1 VDENILHEVNEDA
14 VLINEANNAVDS
26 YATIDKESNAK
37 ERVAKERVAKER
49 VANERVAY
57 KQVEGNLNIH

>member
-14 VLINEANNAVDS
+14 VLIIEANNTVDS

-37 ERVAKERVAKER
+37 ERVAKERVA
-49 VANERVAY
+49 NDHVAY